1 MDMDFQN
8 LDRRFQLMLPSG
20 PILFVLLIF
29 APWHQFGSGSW
40 GLSQSAIQAP
50 NALLG
55 IVALLAVAISL
66 LVSFAQVLG
75 TDKLPES
82 PQGKSW
88 EEVLFI
94 INAVMSAALLLKLIL
109 ETSFLA
115 WGAWAC
121 IIAGAVHFYGS
132 YVGRQSGST
141 SPNP

>member
-66 LVSFAQVLG
+66 LISFAQVLG

-94 INAVMSAALLLKLIL
+94 INA
-109 ETSFLA
+109 F
-115 WGAWAC
+115 
-121 IIAGAVHFYGS
+121 S
-132 YVGRQSGST
+132 YTHLTLPTNREV
-141 SPNP
+141 